1 MLAAGPRRRLLRSA
15 RIRHGGGAT
24 SHNKGGNML
33 GSSKARLLGAAF
45 LLASPFLAADASAE
59 RMSGREAMAVLR
71 SMGFSPE
78 LGTDSVG
85 DPLIMF
91 QISGLHSQLK
101 FYDCK
106 KSEGRCGSMQL
117 ETAVDLEDGMGLQ
130 AANRFNRR
138 YRYVRMYLDEEMD
151 PYVQYDFEV
160 LHTDAAK
167 HLRSQVEMFGQ
178 LLESFKD
185 YVDF

>member
-1 MLAAGPRRRLLRSA
+1 
-15 RIRHGGGAT
+15 
-24 SHNKGGNML
+24 ML

-117 ETAVDLEDGMGLQ
+117 ETAVDLEAGMGLQ